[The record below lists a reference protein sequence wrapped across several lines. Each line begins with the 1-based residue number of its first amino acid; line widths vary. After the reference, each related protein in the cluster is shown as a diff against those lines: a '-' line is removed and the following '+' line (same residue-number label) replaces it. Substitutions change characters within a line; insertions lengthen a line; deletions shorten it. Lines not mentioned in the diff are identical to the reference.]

1 MCDVQIFYSFNF
13 FQRIYLSTVK
23 IKFCFNLSLY
33 LFICYSLCVIFFT
46 CQYFCVSHEFQHFFI
61 KLLINWLIRMIG
73 LNVLWMDDFCVIRKK
88 LNLILLH

>member
-13 FQRIYLSTVK
+13 FQRIYLSTMK

-33 LFICYSLCVIFFT
+33 LCGLFFFT